1 MVYSM
6 YACLFV
12 LRPGDL
18 VRVSTKDSSHQ
29 YVTWSMYVVST
40 VRLVCRYC
48 VPEYSVALLYTHY
61 E

>member
-12 LRPGDL
+12 QTLRPGDL

-40 VRLVCRYC
+40 
-48 VPEYSVALLYTHY
+48 ED
-61 E
+61 